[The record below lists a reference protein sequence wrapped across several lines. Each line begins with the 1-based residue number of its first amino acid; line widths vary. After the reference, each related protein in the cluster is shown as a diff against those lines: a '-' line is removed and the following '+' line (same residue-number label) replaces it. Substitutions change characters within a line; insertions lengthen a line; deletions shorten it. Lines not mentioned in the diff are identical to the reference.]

1 MNYKRKPTDSKRGSK
16 RVLDQP
22 YKPKVRQMPTL
33 LGIPLADGEDEA
45 SHDRHIKMLK
55 SECKKVNPS
64 KMVCGELM
72 KRTFT
77 FRCQMVMENTY
88 SVDYLLSLY
97 PALRFP
103 GEVFLTSFMYIMR

>member
-22 YKPKVRQMPTL
+22 YKPKARQMPTL

-45 SHDRHIKMLK
+45 SHDRHVKTLK

-64 KMVCGELM
+64 KMVYGELM
-72 KRTFT
+72 KRTFA
-77 FRCQMVMENTY
+77 FRRQMVSRN
-88 SVDYLLSLY
+88 SAFGL
-97 PALRFP
+97 
-103 GEVFLTSFMYIMR
+103 